1 MSYPPS
7 DREPST
13 SPWQPPQEPP
23 AAPGSVPPVTAGAP
37 LPQEAAAPLPP
48 VTPVSRPKPVRW
60 IVALLATV
68 LVVVTG
74 VGLAMLA
81 TGSRTPAA
89 LGPTFLPPDTV
100 AYLESRLDL
109 PGDQRENLVSFMGR
123 FPGFADPAA
132 FDLKVNDTLDR
143 LTREASQDRY
153 TYTGDIKPWFE
164 GEFALGVTEVPEMS
178 SGPDGLGASRES
190 IPPFVGALSVADRA
204 ALDAF
209 LARLRAD
216 APGATFTESSH
227 GSATI
232 VTYQP
237 ESGPE
242 QAFSYAVTDES
253 LLFAL
258 TPEHLVA
265 ALEVRSGAQPSL
277 AGSAIFQERI
287 ASLPPERLGAVYLD
301 LSVYRTLVEA
311 GSSELDGTT
320 SEILSEA
327 LDQLPEAVAGS
338 LRVEDDRMVLDMLVS
353 AGVDT
358 PLSPSRSTSLAARMS
373 STSAVYSETRDVGE
387 GISKVVEGLVTS
399 LGAPPAQLEQVEA
412 FLGVPVED
420 FLLWMEDAAVSVAVD
435 GDQLTVGL
443 AATVT
448 DATVAAQR
456 VERLTTA
463 IRAASAFGEV
473 PFSIEE
479 EDIAGSLVT
488 TIAAKSDPSSP
499 LPDDLPFEPS
509 LSYGIHDDI
518 FYLGLGDFV
527 SGAMQRSES
536 DSLAGNADY
545 ATALEAAGGATNS
558 GVAYVDLAA
567 LRGFMEALIPDEGRA
582 EYDRDVKPYL
592 EAFDRFIM
600 SGTVTEGDMSLR
612 ALLYVE

>member
-1 MSYPPS
+1 MSHTPS
-7 DREPST
+7 DKEPST
-13 SPWQPPQEPP
+13 SPWQSPQERRT
-23 AAPGSVPPVTAGAP
+23 APWSVPPGTAGEP

-81 TGSRTPAA
+81 MGSRTTPA
-89 LGPTFLPPDTV
+89 LGPTFLSPGTV
-100 AYLESRLDL
+100 AYMESRLDL
-109 PGDQRENLVSFMGR
+109 PGDQRDNLITFMGR

-153 TYTGDIKPWFE
+153 TYTGDIEPWFD
-164 GEFALGVTEVPEMS
+164 GEFALGVTELPDMS
-178 SGPDGLGASRES
+178 MDSGGLDGGSES

-204 ALDAF
+204 ALDGF
-209 LARLRAD
+209 LARLRAE
-216 APGATFTESSH
+216 APGATFTETSH
-227 GSATI
+227 DSTTI

-258 TPEHLVA
+258 APEHLVA
-265 ALEVRSGAQPSL
+265 ALDVRSGAQPSL
-277 AGSAIFQERI
+277 ADSALFQERF
-287 ASLPPERLGAVYLD
+287 ASLPAERLGAVYLD
-301 LSVYRTLVEA
+301 LSGYRTLLEE
-311 GSSELDGTT
+311 GSDELDDSTA
-320 SEILSEA
+320 EMLSDA

-338 LRVEDDRMVLDMLVS
+338 LRVEADRLVLDMLVS

-358 PLSPSRSTSLAARMS
+358 PLPPSRSTSLAARMP
-373 STSAVYSETRDVGE
+373 STSAFYAETRDVGE
-387 GISKVVEGLVTS
+387 GISKVVEGLVDS
-399 LGAPPAQLEQVEA
+399 LGAPPAQLDQIEA

-420 FLLWMEDAAVSVAVD
+420 FLLWIEDTAVSVAVD
-435 GDQLTVGL
+435 GDQLTFGL

-463 IRAASAFGEV
+463 IRAASAFGEM
-473 PFSIEE
+473 PFTLDEE
-479 EDIAGSLVT
+479 EIAGSLVT
-488 TIAAKSDPSSP
+488 TIALKSPSTS
-499 LPDDLPFEPS
+499 LPDDMGFEPS
-509 LSYGIHDDI
+509 LSYGIHEGI
-518 FYLGLGDFV
+518 FYMGVGDFV
-527 SGAMQRSES
+527 SSAMQQSEAG
-536 DSLAGNADY
+536 SLAADPDY

-558 GVAYVDLAA
+558 GVAYLDLAA
-567 LRGFMEALIPDEGRA
+567 LRAFAEGLIPDEGRA
-582 EYDRDVKPYL
+582 EYDRDVRPYL

-600 SGTVTEGDMSLR
+600 SGSVTDGDMSLR

>member
-1 MSYPPS
+1 M
-7 DREPST
+7 
-13 SPWQPPQEPP
+13 
-23 AAPGSVPPVTAGAP
+23 
-37 LPQEAAAPLPP
+37 
-48 VTPVSRPKPVRW
+48 RW

-68 LVVVTG
+68 LVVATG

-81 TGSRTPAA
+81 TGSRTTVA

-100 AYLESRLDL
+100 AYMESRLDL
-109 PGDQRENLVSFMGR
+109 PGDQRESLISFMGQ

-132 FDLKVNDTLDR
+132 FDLKVNDALDR
-143 LTREASQDRY
+143 LTREASQGRY
-153 TYTGDIKPWFE
+153 TYTADIRPWFQ
-164 GEFALGVTEVPEMS
+164 GEFALGVTEVPDMS
-178 SGPDGLGASRES
+178 GDPDGVGAGRES
-190 IPPFVGALSVADRA
+190 IPTFVGALSVSDRA
-204 ALDAF
+204 ALDGF
-209 LARLRAD
+209 LARLRAE

-242 QAFSYAVTDES
+242 QSFAYAVTDDA

-258 TPEHLVA
+258 APEHLVA
-265 ALEVRSGAQPSL
+265 ALDVRSGAQPSL
-277 AGSAIFQERI
+277 AGSAIFQERF
-287 ASLPPERLGAVYLD
+287 ASLPAQRLGAIYLD
-301 LSVYRTLVEA
+301 LSGYRALLEA
-311 GSSELDGTT
+311 GLSELDDTT
-320 SEILSEA
+320 LEMVSEA

-338 LRVEDDRMVLDMLVS
+338 LRAEADRMVLDVLVD
-353 AGVDT
+353 AGDDT
-358 PLSPSRSTSLAARMS
+358 PLPPSRSTSLAARMS
-373 STSAVYSETRDVGE
+373 STSAFYSETRDVGE
-387 GISKVVEGLVTS
+387 SISKVVEGLVTS
-399 LGAPPAQLEQVEA
+399 LGAPPTQLAQVEA

-420 FLLWMEDAAVSVAVD
+420 FLLWMEDTGVSVAVD
-435 GDQLTVGL
+435 GDQVTVGI

-473 PFSIEE
+473 PFEIEE
-479 EDIAGSLVT
+479 EDIGGSLVT

-499 LPDDLPFEPS
+499 IPGDLPFEPS

-558 GVAYVDLAA
+558 GLAYVDLAA
-567 LRGFMEALIPDEGRA
+567 LRSFLERMIPEEGRA

-600 SGTVTEGDMSLR
+600 SGTVTDEGMSLR